1 MNLQSTVRH
10 PEYVLSRQDAESFLY
25 KEARLLDEWKLL
37 DWAGLFSSDGEY
49 LIPPLDDPDGEP
61 GKTLFLVYD
70 DHHRL
75 TARAQR
81 LMKKQAHAEYPRS
94 IVRHMISNVEV
105 EPGES
110 GNARVRCN
118 FVVYR
123 SRGEGSEVF
132 PGHSVYDLV
141 IADDGDIKIR
151 RKRTT
156 MDSDTMRDQKRLS
169 IIL

>member
-1 MNLQSTVRH
+1 MNLQSSVQSAA
-10 PEYVLSRQDAESFLY
+10 YVLSRQDAEDFLY
-25 KEARLLDEWKLL
+25 REARFLDEWKLIE
-37 DWAGLFSSDGEY
+37 WATLFSEDGEY
-49 LIPPLDDPDGEP
+49 LIPPLDDPDGAP

-81 LMKKQAHAEYPRS
+81 LMKKQAHAEYPRA
-94 IVRHMISNVEV
+94 IVRHMIHNVEV
-105 EPGES
+105 EAGEE
-110 GNARVRCN
+110 GQTRVRCN

-123 SRGEGSEVF
+123 SRGEASEVF
-132 PGHSVYDLV
+132 PGHSVYDLK
-141 IADDGDIKIR
+141 ISSDGDIKIR

-169 IIL
+169 I